1 MSIIFILLLIAHFLA
16 DFYLQSNES
25 VVTKEDE
32 KIFTRNFFKT
42 ETFKHIMIYLILS
55 SLIFVFYKSENVFAY
70 LFVIAGLLLHGLI
83 DIIKTR
89 IIKKNN
95 EKTFLEEQ
103 KKNILKPLLFIV
115 DQALHIGILYYLSI
129 YIDDNFAA
137 LNWHNLD
144 FTYLIYLLALI
155 LIGKTANVT
164 FRVLFKNYEP
174 INKKEDK
181 GHENAGGWIGI
192 LERII
197 VLMLITTGHIAAI
210 GFIVAAKSIVRF
222 KKFEDSQFGEYF
234 IIGTLFSVI
243 YAFLV
248 YFALFS

>member
-1 MSIIFILLLIAHFLA
+1 MSIIFILLIAHFLA

-42 ETFKHIMIYLILS
+42 ETFKHIMIYLLFS

-115 DQALHIGILYYLSI
+115 D
-129 YIDDNFAA
+129 
-137 LNWHNLD
+137 
-144 FTYLIYLLALI
+144 
-155 LIGKTANVT
+155 
-164 FRVLFKNYEP
+164 
-174 INKKEDK
+174 
-181 GHENAGGWIGI
+181 
-192 LERII
+192 
-197 VLMLITTGHIAAI
+197 
-210 GFIVAAKSIVRF
+210 
-222 KKFEDSQFGEYF
+222 
-234 IIGTLFSVI
+234 
-243 YAFLV
+243 
-248 YFALFS
+248 